1 MKKCVLDVGNCV
13 PDFSAISRYLT
24 QNFDCEVL
32 QADAAEDALK
42 ILRERQVDL
51 VTVNRKL
58 DIDYSDGVEVIR
70 QIKADPEL
78 AAAPVM
84 LITNYPEHQ
93 EAAIAIGAI
102 RGFGKLELGKPETLQ
117 RLQPILGSTV
127 TPRSAEGV
135 KPQVY

>member
-1 MKKCVLDVGNCV
+1 
-13 PDFSAISRYLT
+13 
-24 QNFDCEVL
+24 
-32 QADAAEDALK
+32 LK

-58 DIDYSDGVEVIR
+58 DCDYSDGVEVIR

-117 RLQPILGSTV
+117 RLQPIL
-127 TPRSAEGV
+127 E
-135 KPQVY
+135 